1 MPRLVGQSS
10 LSSVGNIWALLGGCG
25 DNSVLLFKIP
35 IQVTWLIFV
44 SFSGTTKYKRT
55 TGQLGQLGGLKR
67 TTGQLGQLGGLFSST
82 WTASM
87 LLTPGYDGVLLLL
100 YIQIY
105 ITWLLWRCPVETKC
119 LNFGLHKQSP
129 HDLRKIMALTIWVSS
144 AAFQQP
150 SGHSQVDLQFLS
162 PHLSPYFSQNW
173 SRIDVRLT
181 QCCRI

>member
-1 MPRLVGQSS
+1 MSLLVGCSRLSS
-10 LSSVGNIWALLGGCG
+10 LGNIWALLVGCG

-44 SFSGTTKYKRT
+44 SFSGTTKY
-55 TGQLGQLGGLKR
+55 KR

-119 LNFGLHKQSP
+119 LNFGLHEQSP

-150 SGHSQVDLQFLS
+150 SGHSQVDLQFCLHTSRPIS
-162 PHLSPYFSQNW
+162 PKIGLEQM
-173 SRIDVRLT
+173 LG
-181 QCCRI
+181 